1 MFLYRERQVVPG
13 TGPSQIRLEQKRRK
27 KNVVTFGYNMII
39 WLAETTST
47 GLVVNTRKR
56 IYIVENYVTF

>member
-1 MFLYRERQVVPG
+1 MVLNRERQVVPG
-13 TGPSQIRLEQKRRK
+13 TGPSQIRLEQRRRQ
-27 KNVVTFGYNMII
+27 KNVVTFGYNMTI

-56 IYIVENYVTF
+56 I

>member
-1 MFLYRERQVVPG
+1 MVLFRERQVVPG

>member
-1 MFLYRERQVVPG
+1 MVLNRERQVVPG
-13 TGPSQIRLEQKRRK
+13 TGPSQIRLEQMRRK
-27 KNVVTFGYNMII
+27 KNVVTFGYNMTI

-56 IYIVENYVTF
+56 IYIVENYSTF